1 MIKPW
6 KKRAGTLTYRDPWL
20 TVRSHRMERPDGNM
34 VDPFHIIESTE
45 WVCICALTE
54 SGEVVAIRE
63 YRAGADQVTLGLVG
77 GGVEDHDPD
86 HTTAARR
93 ELEEETGYRVQDMIQ
108 IGRAY
113 ANWANQNNQISYFLG
128 FSAVPT
134 GQQKMDESEDIEPV
148 LIPYSAF
155 LAYDF
160 EGPKQTHHAAALFYI
175 ERYFKAHPEKRP
187 K

>member
-1 MIKPW
+1 
-6 KKRAGTLTYRDPWL
+6 
-20 TVRSHRMERPDGNM
+20 
-34 VDPFHIIESTE
+34 
-45 WVCICALTE
+45 
-54 SGEVVAIRE
+54 
-63 YRAGADQVTLGLVG
+63 
-77 GGVEDHDPD
+77 
-86 HTTAARR
+86 
-93 ELEEETGYRVQDMIQ
+93 MIQ

-134 GQQKMDESEDIEPV
+134 GQQKLDESEDIEPV